1 MAFAGS
7 GTFVRQKYTTH
18 SASIRDLS
26 MTIVCPK
33 CNYVRKQTDEAPD
46 WQCPACQVVYAKAQ
60 PHARTLSVRQQKQKT
75 LHSSEGSSF
84 FKWLLLIV
92 LIVWGSYIGLHT
104 KVNAGGDDEG
114 ASHLRSVSSKQLYST
129 ENLQALAETV
139 QAEDIVIYTTTHCPY
154 CAQAK
159 SWLKKQGF
167 AYTECNADTDSHCAG
182 DMQSFGADGTPYLVV
197 RGHHMKNG
205 FDTDEFLAVLG
216 ESQ

>member
-1 MAFAGS
+1 
-7 GTFVRQKYTTH
+7 
-18 SASIRDLS
+18 
-26 MTIVCPK
+26 MTIICPK
-33 CNYVRKQTDEAPD
+33 CNYIRKSTDQAPD
-46 WQCPACQVVYAKAQ
+46 WQCPACQVVYAKARQ
-60 PHARTLSVRQQKQKT
+60 PLEQAPSVHLQIKT
-75 LHSSEGSSF
+75 NFHSDEGSSF

-114 ASHLRSVSSKQLYST
+114 ASHRRSVSTMQLYST

-139 QAEDIVIYTTTHCPY
+139 QAEDIVVYTTTHCPY

-167 AYTECNADTDSHCAG
+167 AYTECNADTDSHCAS

-216 ESQ
+216 EAQ

>member
-1 MAFAGS
+1 
-7 GTFVRQKYTTH
+7 
-18 SASIRDLS
+18 
-26 MTIVCPK
+26 MTIICPK
-33 CNYVRKQTDEAPD
+33 CNYVRKPTDHVPD

-60 PHARTLSVRQQKQKT
+60 PLERTPSVNGQTKT
-75 LHSSEGSSF
+75 KLHSDEGSSF

-104 KVNAGGDDEG
+104 RVNAGNEDQGV
-114 ASHLRSVSSKQLYST
+114 SHRRSVSTKQLYSA
-129 ENLQALAETV
+129 ENLQTLAETV

-167 AYTECNADTDSHCAG
+167 AYTECNADTDSHCAS

-216 ESQ
+216 AAQ